1 MKKTLAAVFGLMLV
15 VLGGCATV
23 PDDPSLF
30 GRMGG
35 GPVLSAVVND
45 YFANMAADDRLKARL
60 AKTDTLRLKDI
71 WIDRLCAVSSGPCTY
86 ETKDMPAA
94 YKGTR
99 LTYGEFNAMIEDLT
113 AALTKNNVSPAL
125 QGELLPLVYPLS
137 TDVVD
142 Q

>member
-15 VLGGCATV
+15 VLGGCVTV

-35 GPVLSAVVND
+35 GPVLNTVVND
-45 YFANMAADDRLKARL
+45 FLANMAADERIKTRLS
-60 AKTDTLRLKDI
+60 KTDTYRLKDV
-71 WIDRLCAVSSGPCTY
+71 WVDRLCAVSGGPCTY
-86 ETKDMPAA
+86 DSKDMQNA

-113 AALTKNNVSPAL
+113 KSLTKLNVSPAL
-125 QGELLPLVYPLS
+125 QTEFLTAVYPLS
-137 TDVVD
+137 TDIVD